1 MLYYTC
7 PRCGANLDPWE
18 KCDCE
23 AQDEQQAAE
32 WVVAATDI
40 PGAARSSHD
49 KVNIT
54 RHDHEG
60 SARHYLTAIGH

>member
-23 AQDEQQAAE
+23 ARDEQQAIEQAQE
-32 WVVAATDI
+32 GGENHNQRTDQGQAGTVCRAS
-40 PGAARSSHD
+40 P
-49 KVNIT
+49 
-54 RHDHEG
+54 
-60 SARHYLTAIGH
+60 